1 MNDYQKRRFSED
13 IVKTMFNTVS
23 DKKIGIW
30 GFAFKKDTNDTRE
43 SAAIYVCR
51 DLLRERARLCIH
63 DPRVPEKQIR
73 QELMSA
79 CTDMSGHLTEKDR
92 WLVENNVSVAKNCYE
107 AADDAHA
114 IAVLTEWD
122 EFKEIDFQQIHASMH
137 RPSFLFDGRNLL
149 DQETM
154 DGLGFEMHAIGK
166 SHNRNN
172 SPSS

>member
-1 MNDYQKRRFSED
+1 
-13 IVKTMFNTVS
+13 
-23 DKKIGIW
+23 
-30 GFAFKKDTNDTRE
+30 
-43 SAAIYVCR
+43 
-51 DLLRERARLCIH
+51 
-63 DPRVPEKQIR
+63 
-73 QELMSA
+73 
-79 CTDMSGHLTEKDR
+79 
-92 WLVENNVSVAKNCYE
+92 E